1 MVATLG
7 ANATSYDDVNLQSS
21 LGYFYRVRSFND
33 AGNGGASNTA
43 QATTPQLVTITG
55 LAGHDTYHVKR
66 VGTQIHIFENT
77 PAVGQ
82 PTYSS
87 ELAALGA
94 SLSINTLAG
103 DDTLNV
109 SANGQP
115 SLGVNQLVFNSGSG
129 SNALQLTEG
138 AARIDSTVDVGS
150 VLSSTVSGG
159 AQLST
164 ARLNQNGLALNGA
177 GTKVTILPDGAL
189 ANVLDSLSL
198 DATSTLDLTNN
209 DFVLRATAGTKDA
222 IHSDVQAKIAS
233 AQNGVDTNFITN
245 WNGPG
250 ITSSSARTNNVAT
263 GFDLVSL
270 GMIRN
275 SDIDVITGLPGAAY
289 PSFGGVPVS
298 PDDVLIKYTYLGD
311 GNLDGLV
318 SFDDYVGMDNA
329 FFGLIPNL
337 GWATGDI
344 NFDTAINFDDYTV
357 VDQAFFFQGAPL
369 AVGQAPPATAH
380 AAHAFRDL
388 SLAQAFTHGAAWPS
402 ISISDKPL
410 QGRVAP
416 KEAVALGKARHNHT
430 DSVPLSSPLSSQPST
445 LSRSAPAPPPATSG
459 TLPSSMFWAG
469 GK

>member
-1 MVATLG
+1 M
-7 ANATSYDDVNLQSS
+7 
-21 LGYFYRVRSFND
+21 
-33 AGNGGASNTA
+33 
-43 QATTPQLVTITG
+43 TITG

-66 VGTQIHIFENT
+66 VGEQIHVYENT

-94 SLSINTLAG
+94 SLSINALAG

-115 SLGVNQLVFNSGSG
+115 NLGVNQLVFNSGSG

-150 VLSSTVSGG
+150 VLSSTVSAG
-159 AQLST
+159 AQLTT
-164 ARLNQNGLALNGA
+164 ARLNQNGLTLSGA
-177 GTKVTILPDGAL
+177 NTKVTILPDGAL
-189 ANVLDSLSL
+189 ANVLESLTL
-198 DATSTLDLTNN
+198 DASSTLDLTNN
-209 DFVLRATAGTKDA
+209 DLILRATAGTKDA

-245 WNGPG
+245 WDGPG
-250 ITSSSARTNNVAT
+250 ITSTSARTSNVAT
-263 GFDLVSL
+263 GFDLAAI
-270 GMIRN
+270 GAIRN
-275 SDIDVITGLPGAAY
+275 SDIDVITGLPGEAY

-298 PDDVLIKYTYLGD
+298 PDDVLVKYTYIGD

-344 NFDTAINFDDYTV
+344 NFDNAINFDDYTV

-369 AVGQAPPATAH
+369 ASSAMSLSAVPVEAGVAAGHSDSVDTFVPVFAPTVTGIGGSADKTGHDNVWENWGASSDPIVDEPH
-380 AAHAFRDL
+380 DDL
-388 SLAQAFTHGAAWPS
+388 DWLIAPVGAAARERLVRLVCKQRS
-402 ISISDKPL
+402 RRSERHVGRRLLVVSDTRPPIGKYEPL
-410 QGRVAP
+410 DAGLCRNNRRQRG
-416 KEAVALGKARHNHT
+416 LT
-430 DSVPLSSPLSSQPST
+430 PL
-445 LSRSAPAPPPATSG
+445 
-459 TLPSSMFWAG
+459 AG
-469 GK
+469 ASKILYSF